1 LLYYPLVNMFISAI
15 YINLLNHTFADQYR
29 SDVSFVIFVIS
40 DFFGQSLPLKDFI
53 FNEIEFLGMEKYL

>member
-1 LLYYPLVNMFISAI
+1 MFISAI